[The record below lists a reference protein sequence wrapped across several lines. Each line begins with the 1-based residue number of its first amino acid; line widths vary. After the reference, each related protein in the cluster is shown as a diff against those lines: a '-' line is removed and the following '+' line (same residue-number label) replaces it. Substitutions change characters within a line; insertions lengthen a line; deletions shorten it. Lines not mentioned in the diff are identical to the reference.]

1 MKKKIAFITGATSG
15 IGKATAEALAPH
27 YNLILC
33 GRREERLT
41 ELANTLDTDT
51 YPLLFDVREL
61 EKVEQCIHSLPEEWK
76 AIDLLINNAGNAHGL
91 DLIHQGSILDFDA
104 MIDINVKGLLYVSRT
119 IVPMMVERKT
129 GHIINISS
137 IAGKEVYPN
146 GGVYCASK
154 HAVTALSDGLRMELN
169 PFNIKVS
176 NVCPGAV
183 DTEFSAVRFKGDM
196 ERASKVYEGYEP
208 LYAKDIADI
217 IAFMVLRPEHVNI
230 SDITIL
236 PKAQGS
242 ATIFNKK

>member
-183 DTEFSAVRFKGDM
+183 DTEFSAVRFKGDV